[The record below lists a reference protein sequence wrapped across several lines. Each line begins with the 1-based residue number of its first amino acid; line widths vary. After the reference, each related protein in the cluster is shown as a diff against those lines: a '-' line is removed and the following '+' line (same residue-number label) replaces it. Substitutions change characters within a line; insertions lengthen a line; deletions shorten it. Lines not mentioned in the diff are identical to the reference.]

1 MYIANMKKTCCD
13 VRYRIILTDINMPRM
28 DGIEASE
35 RIFEAQKQLR
45 AQNPLL
51 PEILIVA
58 ITAYDTQ

>member
-1 MYIANMKKTCCD
+1 
-13 VRYRIILTDINMPRM
+13 M